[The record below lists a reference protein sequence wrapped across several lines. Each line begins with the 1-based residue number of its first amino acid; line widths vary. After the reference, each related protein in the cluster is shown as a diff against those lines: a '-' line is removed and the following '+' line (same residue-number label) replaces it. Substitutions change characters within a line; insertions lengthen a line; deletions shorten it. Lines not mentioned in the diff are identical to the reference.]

1 MSFLIFV
8 VGLPLYLTTIVSTG
22 TGLSLFENTI
32 NSIFGVFAN
41 ALAGLRIQIPV

>member
-8 VGLPLYLTTIVSTG
+8 VGLPMYLATIVSTG

-32 NSIFGVFAN
+32 NSVFGAFAN
-41 ALAGLRIQIPV
+41 ALAMLRIQVPV